1 MAQFT
6 QPYKR
11 SMSGSIGAGMK
22 SLFGNGEK
30 EYYILEHKVSSK
42 YHKRGDAQEIIIDE
56 IELGRGSKCQV
67 RFDESF
73 PTVSR
78 RHAAIIKDGDN
89 WKLVQLSQVNST
101 YLNGHKVTKEWYL
114 QNGDEIQLSTNG
126 PKLGFIIPAGDNKKI
141 GSIPLTHRLSLFAK
155 QALRPYKQALSVL
168 SCILLLA
175 IGGGAY
181 ALIKQNDIIKR
192 YSAQNVQMETIV
204 SQMKQKA
211 AADSIYFTRLLNQA
225 DDEINRMRD
234 EFSNKEQEW
243 EQRIHAAEEE
253 AIRRGIEA
261 HGISALIQTQNIEK
275 DVYYL
280 YTEKVCYVEN
290 GHETVIP
297 GLGWSGT
304 GFLLND
310 GRFVTARHCVEGWLN
325 PTEDDEQNSYIIA
338 AMNREGAKIVAHLQ
352 AISSLSRNSLSF
364 TSEQFTMDRSLDRD
378 VRIGNTDDGT
388 SLYWRFALPLLEGM
402 DEKMWG
408 TDWAYVRTSIRGDI
422 QSSSRLSRNLL
433 IQQPLVVLGFPV
445 GLGVDDGPELIQPI
459 FNELRVS
466 RGGLANNGCFLHSS
480 GTDHGNSGGPI
491 FAIENNKLVVVGI
504 VSRGDHRTQQHNWA
518 VPICN
523 IDNN

>member
-30 EYYILEHKVSSK
+30 EYFILEHKVSSK
-42 YHKRGDAQEIIIDE
+42 YHKRGEAQEIIIDE

-175 IGGGAY
+175 LGGGSY
-181 ALIKQNDIIKR
+181 ALIKQQE
-192 YSAQNVQMETIV
+192 QNVQLKTLV
-204 SQMKQKA
+204 AQMKHKQEM
-211 AADSIYFTRLLNQA
+211 DSIYVTRLLNQA
-225 DDEINRMRD
+225 DDEINRLRD
-234 EFSNKEQEW
+234 SINIKNQELD
-243 EQRIHAAEEE
+243 QRIHEAEEYLN
-253 AIRRGIEA
+253 RFGIEA
-261 HGISALIQTQNIEK
+261 HGISALIQTQNIAK

-297 GLGWSGT
+297 GLRWSGT

-338 AMNREGAKIVAHLQ
+338 AMNTEGAKIVAHLQ
-352 AISSLSRNSLSF
+352 AISSLSHNSLSF
-364 TSEQFTMDRSLDRD
+364 TSEQFTIDRSLDR
-378 VRIGNTDDGT
+378 VERIGNADDGT
-388 SLYWRFALPLLEGM
+388 PIFWRFAYPVIEGW
-402 DEKMWG
+402 DERMWS

-422 QSSSRLSRNLL
+422 KKSSRLSRNLL

-491 FAIENNKLVVVGI
+491 FALENNKLVVVGI

-523 IDNN
+523 IDND